1 MLTSSRGIRVGVILI
16 NYPLY
21 MLKEYL
27 VFKNVAS
34 LQFSQ
39 LALISFL
46 LNAPMVSAFI
56 IEDYCGK
63 KGKISSID
71 SVFRLSTLIL
81 LCSVSYQFL
90 NIPAAVKTKFQI
102 VYFIWLLLFPL
113 LNILSYKIE
122 YASVK
127 NLLELSYLFAVT
139 CFFYYGFP
147 VFSSFNLATSNTFK
161 AHLLA
166 LLICFG
172 AIIGLFLIVT
182 AIYALFLYTRYYLSG
197 WAQNSNHALDQVSHQ
212 LSEIR
217 SLLDGIYPLNGP
229 EGERELPPLVPYS
242 PHAFERRE
250 SMVDGEES
258 DLERE
263 LPPLV
268 PYSYFTA
275 GRSAVEGEEPDL
287 EGASVS
293 GFNPA

>member
-90 NIPAAVKTKFQI
+90 NIPVAVKTKFQI

-147 VFSSFNLATSNTFK
+147 VFKSFSQAMNNIFRVEILTSLILWVIVAAICLCVLWYLNELQHFNPFER
-161 AHLLA
+161 LL
-166 LLICFG
+166 G
-172 AIIGLFLIVT
+172 RGGT
-182 AIYALFLYTRYYLSG
+182 DNR
-197 WAQNSNHALDQVSHQ
+197 
-212 LSEIR
+212 
-217 SLLDGIYPLNGP
+217 NGS
-229 EGERELPPLVPYS
+229 EGERPVLPTPLQPGGSEVEGEDSYDEEDLPPLVPYS
-242 PHAFERRE
+242 PH
-250 SMVDGEES
+250 
-258 DLERE
+258 
-263 LPPLV
+263 
-268 PYSYFTA
+268 TA
-275 GRSAVEGEEPDL
+275 GGSEVEGEDSYL
-287 EGASVS
+287 EGASVP
-293 GFNPA
+293 GFNLV